1 MGGGAEMRGGVHK
14 PMQRSTDRILTTHT
28 GSLPR
33 PQSLVQLMFAR
44 ESGQPVDSGKLE
56 AEIRSAVN
64 GVVAK
69 QAEVGVD
76 VVNDGEM
83 SKIGYSTYVKDRL
96 TGFGGT
102 QTMSHGSP
110 IGPTDLF
117 EYPNFAQRVM
127 GDRAISDLKMPACTG
142 PIQIADPDAVQK
154 DIAHIK
160 EAAGSQQATDVF
172 MSAASPG
179 VIALFLQNEYYPSRE
194 AYLEAIATAMKQ
206 EYNAIAKAGIV
217 LQLDCPDL
225 AMGRHIQFG
234 QASLE
239 EFRRQA
245 ALNVEALNF
254 AVADIAPEQLRMHL
268 CWGNYE
274 GPHHR
279 DVPLRDII
287 DIVLTARP
295 SAILLEACN
304 PRHAHE
310 WRVFEDVKLPDG
322 KTLIPGVIDSTNN
335 YIEHPDLVAQRIE
348 NYASVVGRENVMAGT
363 DCGFGTFVGLSTVDP
378 DITWA
383 KFQSMAEGAR
393 TASEHLWQRQMA
405 HA

>member
-1 MGGGAEMRGGVHK
+1 
-14 PMQRSTDRILTTHT
+14 MQRSTDRILTTHT

-33 PQSLVQLMFAR
+33 PQSLVELMFAR
-44 ESGQPVDSGKLE
+44 ESGGPVDASALE
-56 AEIRSAVN
+56 AEVRSAVN
-64 GVVAK
+64 GVVSK
-69 QAEVGVD
+69 QRDAGVD
-76 VVNDGEM
+76 VLNDGEM
-83 SKIGYSTYVKDRL
+83 SKIGYSTYVKERL

-102 QTMSHGSP
+102 QTMAQGGN

-117 EYPNFAQRVM
+117 EYPNYAQRVM
-127 GDRAISDLKMPACTG
+127 SDRAINDMKLPACTG
-142 PIQIADPDAVQK
+142 PIEVADRQAVQK
-154 DIAHIK
+154 DIANIK
-160 EAAGSQQATDVF
+160 SAIAGREPSDVF

-179 VIALFLQNEYYPSRE
+179 VIALFLGNEYYPSRE
-194 AYLEAIATAMKQ
+194 AYLEAIARAMKE
-206 EYNAIAKAGIV
+206 EYNAIAQAGIV

-254 AVADIAPEQLRMHL
+254 AVSDIPPEQLRMHL

-287 DIVLTARP
+287 DIVLRARP
-295 SAILLEACN
+295 SAISLEACN
-304 PRHAHE
+304 PRHEHE
-310 WRVFEDVKLPDG
+310 WQVFEEVKLPEG
-322 KTLIPGVIDSTNN
+322 KVLIPGVIDSTNN
-335 YIEHPDLVAQRIE
+335 YIEHPDLVAQRIQR
-348 NYASVVGRENVMAGT
+348 YAQTVGRENVMAGS
-363 DCGFGTFVGLSTVDP
+363 DCGFGTFAGFSTVDP

-383 KFQSMAEGAR
+383 KFRSMAEGAR
-393 TASEHLWQRQMA
+393 LASERLWARQLTPA
-405 HA
+405 

>member
-1 MGGGAEMRGGVHK
+1 
-14 PMQRSTDRILTTHT
+14 MQRSTDRILTTHT

-33 PQSLVQLMFAR
+33 LQSLLQLMLAR
-44 ESGQPVDSGKLE
+44 ESGQPVDGGALE
-56 AEIRSAVN
+56 AEVRSAVN

-69 QAEVGVD
+69 QVEVGVD

-83 SKIGYSTYVKDRL
+83 GKIGYSTYVKDRL

-102 QTMSHGSP
+102 QTMTQGSA

-117 EYPNFAQRVM
+117 EFPGFAQRIM

-142 PIQIADPDAVQK
+142 PIQLADPEAVQK
-154 DIAHIK
+154 DIARVK
-160 EAAGSQQATDVF
+160 GAVASQKPRDVF

-206 EYNAIAKAGIV
+206 EYNAIAQAGIV

-254 AVADIAPEQLRMHL
+254 AVADIPPEQLRMHL

-295 SAILLEACN
+295 SAISLEACN

-310 WRVFEDVKLPDG
+310 WQVFEDVKLPEG
-322 KTLIPGVIDSTNN
+322 KALIPGVIDSTNN

-348 NYASVVGRENVMAGT
+348 NYARVVGRDNVIAGT
-363 DCGFGTFVGLSTVDP
+363 DCGFGTFAGMSTVDP

-383 KFQSMAEGAR
+383 KFRSMAEGAR
-393 TASEHLWQRQMA
+393 LASERLWARQLTPA
-405 HA
+405 

>member
-1 MGGGAEMRGGVHK
+1 
-14 PMQRSTDRILTTHT
+14 MQRSTDRILTTHT

-33 PQSLVQLMFAR
+33 PRSLVELMFAR
-44 ESGQPVDSGKLE
+44 ESGGPVDASSLE
-56 AEIRSAVN
+56 AEVRSAVN
-64 GVVAK
+64 DVVSK
-69 QAEVGVD
+69 QRDAGVD
-76 VVNDGEM
+76 VLNDGEM
-83 SKIGYSTYVKDRL
+83 SKIGYSTYVKERL

-102 QTMSHGSP
+102 QTMAQGGN

-117 EYPNFAQRVM
+117 EYPNYAQRVM
-127 GDRAISDLKMPACTG
+127 GDRAINDMKLPACTG
-142 PIQIADPDAVQK
+142 PIEVADRQAVQK
-154 DIAHIK
+154 DIANLKSAI
-160 EAAGSQQATDVF
+160 AGREPSDIF

-179 VIALFLQNEYYPSRE
+179 VIALFLGNEYYPSRE
-194 AYLEAIATAMKQ
+194 AYLEAIARAMKE
-206 EYNAIAKAGIV
+206 EYNAIAQAGIV

-234 QASLE
+234 QSSLQ

-254 AVADIAPEQLRMHL
+254 AVSEIPPEQLRMHL

-287 DIVLTARP
+287 DIVLRARP
-295 SAILLEACN
+295 RAISLEACN
-304 PRHAHE
+304 PRHEHE
-310 WRVFEDVKLPDG
+310 WQVFEEVKLPEG
-322 KTLIPGVIDSTNN
+322 KVLIPGVIDSTNN

-348 NYASVVGRENVMAGT
+348 RYAQTVGRENVMAGS
-363 DCGFGTFVGLSTVDP
+363 DCGFGTFAGFSTVDP

-383 KFQSMAEGAR
+383 KFRSMAEGAR
-393 TASEHLWQRQMA
+393 LASERLWARQLTPA
-405 HA
+405 

>member
-1 MGGGAEMRGGVHK
+1 
-14 PMQRSTDRILTTHT
+14 
-28 GSLPR
+28 
-33 PQSLVQLMFAR
+33 
-44 ESGQPVDSGKLE
+44 
-56 AEIRSAVN
+56 
-64 GVVAK
+64 VVAK
-69 QAEVGVD
+69 QVEVGFD

-83 SKIGYSTYVKDRL
+83 GKIGYSTYVKDRL

-102 QTMSHGSP
+102 QTMTQGSA

-117 EYPNFAQRVM
+117 EFPGFAQRIM

-142 PIQIADPDAVQK
+142 PIQLADPEAVQK
-154 DIAHIK
+154 DIARVK
-160 EAAGSQQATDVF
+160 GAVASQKPRDVF

-206 EYNAIAKAGIV
+206 EYNAIAQAGIV

-254 AVADIAPEQLRMHL
+254 AVADIPPEQLRMHL

-295 SAILLEACN
+295 SAISLEACN

-310 WRVFEDVKLPDG
+310 WQVFEDVKLPEG
-322 KTLIPGVIDSTNN
+322 KALIPGVIDSTNN

-348 NYASVVGRENVMAGT
+348 NYARVVGRDNVIAGT
-363 DCGFGTFVGLSTVDP
+363 DCGFGTFAGLSTVDP

-383 KFQSMAEGAR
+383 KFRSMAEGAR
-393 TASEHLWQRQMA
+393 VASERLWARQLTPA
-405 HA
+405 

>member
-1 MGGGAEMRGGVHK
+1 
-14 PMQRSTDRILTTHT
+14 MQRSTDRILTTHT

-33 PQSLVQLMFAR
+33 PRSLVELMFAR
-44 ESGQPVDSGKLE
+44 ESGGPVDASSLE
-56 AEIRSAVN
+56 AEVRSAVN
-64 GVVAK
+64 DVVSK
-69 QAEVGVD
+69 QRDAGVD
-76 VVNDGEM
+76 VLNDGEM
-83 SKIGYSTYVKDRL
+83 SKIGYSTYVKERL

-102 QTMSHGSP
+102 QTMAQGGN

-117 EYPNFAQRVM
+117 EYPNYAQRVM
-127 GDRAISDLKMPACTG
+127 GDRAINDMKLPACTG
-142 PIQIADPDAVQK
+142 PIEVADRQAVQK
-154 DIAHIK
+154 DIANLKSAI
-160 EAAGSQQATDVF
+160 AGREPSDIF

-179 VIALFLQNEYYPSRE
+179 VIALFLGNEYYPSRE
-194 AYLEAIATAMKQ
+194 AYLEAIARAMKE
-206 EYNAIAKAGIV
+206 EYNAIAQAGIV

-234 QASLE
+234 QASLQ

-254 AVADIAPEQLRMHL
+254 AVSEIPPEQLRMHL

-287 DIVLTARP
+287 DIVLRARP
-295 SAILLEACN
+295 RAISLEACN
-304 PRHAHE
+304 PRHEHE
-310 WRVFEDVKLPDG
+310 WQVFEEVKLPEG
-322 KTLIPGVIDSTNN
+322 KVLIPGVIDSTNN

-348 NYASVVGRENVMAGT
+348 RYAQTVGRENVMAGS
-363 DCGFGTFVGLSTVDP
+363 DCGFGTFAGFSTVDP

-383 KFQSMAEGAR
+383 KFRSMAEGAR
-393 TASEHLWQRQMA
+393 LASERLWARQLTPA
-405 HA
+405 